1 MHFEGNEPVKET
13 NELNIDIVMGKG
25 SCLALLMKIL
35 EINKIIVV
43 SQEDQRAE

>member
-1 MHFEGNEPVKET
+1 MKER
-13 NELNIDIVMGKG
+13 NELIIDNVMGKG
-25 SCLALLMKIL
+25 SCLALQMKIL